1 MKKLLLTLL
10 LALTVGVGA
19 ASAVEK
25 SYTLTFKTGT
35 NTSTQFKAGADL
47 ASNLTE
53 GAEYVTTVQSQ
64 SNSFPTTAE
73 GIRVGSAKGAGNLI
87 INLSDAGKVEATK
100 VVFNAKG
107 DKTTTHLNWGAAAS
121 ATAGTAIA
129 TGSFAE
135 YTFELDG
142 TELSQLKIYGWA
154 RVMISSITVYYNE
167 AITDPNEIE
176 APTISNDKGLVTIIN
191 NAEGSTIYYSVNNET
206 CDATSTPYTAPFTV
220 EKGDV
225 VRAMAIDGEKASQV
239 VEATIT
245 WLKTEYASLAEF
257 IAEKP
262 AHLVTFTCP
271 FTAIYQDG
279 KNLYVTDGTDQIL
292 VYGAVNQ
299 TYVNGDVIPAGAQ
312 GSFMDFNGTY
322 EIEKPAG
329 FGAPESGTPV
339 EPAVITVADLSEAVG
354 NHYVVVK
361 EATLTAT
368 AITDATGEAPVQ
380 DKFKKNLTGSDVDVY
395 GFVSVYVSSSA
406 TKIQIAPV
414 EIQESIGSNTPEQVV
429 STPAVVEDVIEITRG
444 ESVTFTSRYAA
455 KLKIEVDGHEP
466 LVVEGRE
473 YVYTPEE
480 EAIVTVTPIGADGNE
495 YAEMSLMV
503 MISFKAAPLCGE
515 VTFDP
520 ADGTALFAGSKV
532 TVACE
537 NAVKIFYM
545 VGDGEAVSTEG
556 NTAEVTINEACTLTA
571 WGVNADGKES
581 ERANASYTIKE
592 ADKYVFINNVSDI
605 KDGAQYILLGATLSS
620 KTYKLMGGKNGG
632 YRNAISYSEGGELP
646 QAITITDASD
656 LAVMTINAVAENMY
670 SIMIDD
676 QYLGTVSNT
685 AKKAQDFA
693 YAESATESRFQFE
706 ITFDGDKCN
715 IITGT
720 QAIRFNGSNNPNR
733 FKTYLATNA
742 TMSPVYLYR
751 LADGEYAAAPEA
763 MYIHGHFPGSYYDFS
778 APVQMTAEEGG
789 KVFTATNVYIGG
801 NADAEGNPLSYVFSD
816 AKAEGDA
823 PQSYALR
830 TIDWSAING
839 NVYHKNGVTHTAT
852 GDHAEIAPFEV
863 ENGEGNYDFTA
874 DFSGFSPKFTAEKNI
889 STGVEGITVDTAE
902 AEYFTLQGVRV
913 ANPSNGIYIRRQGS
927 TTTKVLVK

>member
-167 AITDPNEIE
+167 AITDPNDIE
-176 APTISNDKGLVTIIN
+176 APTISNDKGLVTITN

-225 VRAMAIDGEKASQV
+225 VRAMAIDGEKASKV
-239 VEATIT
+239 VMATID

-292 VYGAVNQ
+292 VYGDVNQ

-322 EIEKPAG
+322 EIEKPAN
-329 FGAPESGTPV
+329 FGVPTSGTPV
-339 EPAVITVADLSEAVG
+339 EPEAVTTADFTTAIG

-361 EATLTAT
+361 EATLTAST
-368 AITDATGEAPVQ
+368 ITDATGEAPVQ

-429 STPAVVEDVIEITRG
+429 STPAVVEDEIEITRG

-480 EAIVTVTPIGADGNE
+480 EAIVTVTPIGADGKE

-670 SIMIDD
+670 SIMIDG

-852 GDHAEIAPFEV
+852 GDHAEIVPFEV
-863 ENGEGNYDFTA
+863 GNGEGNYDFTA

>member
-1 MKKLLLTLL
+1 
-10 LALTVGVGA
+10 
-19 ASAVEK
+19 
-25 SYTLTFKTGT
+25 
-35 NTSTQFKAGADL
+35 
-47 ASNLTE
+47 
-53 GAEYVTTVQSQ
+53 
-64 SNSFPTTAE
+64 
-73 GIRVGSAKGAGNLI
+73 
-87 INLSDAGKVEATK
+87 
-100 VVFNAKG
+100 
-107 DKTTTHLNWGAAAS
+107 
-121 ATAGTAIA
+121 
-129 TGSFAE
+129 
-135 YTFELDG
+135 
-142 TELSQLKIYGWA
+142 
-154 RVMISSITVYYNE
+154 
-167 AITDPNEIE
+167 
-176 APTISNDKGLVTIIN
+176 
-191 NAEGSTIYYSVNNET
+191 
-206 CDATSTPYTAPFTV
+206 
-220 EKGDV
+220 
-225 VRAMAIDGEKASQV
+225 
-239 VEATIT
+239 
-245 WLKTEYASLAEF
+245 
-257 IAEKP
+257 
-262 AHLVTFTCP
+262 
-271 FTAIYQDG
+271 
-279 KNLYVTDGTDQIL
+279 
-292 VYGAVNQ
+292 
-299 TYVNGDVIPAGAQ
+299 
-312 GSFMDFNGTY
+312 
-322 EIEKPAG
+322 
-329 FGAPESGTPV
+329 
-339 EPAVITVADLSEAVG
+339 
-354 NHYVVVK
+354 
-361 EATLTAT
+361 
-368 AITDATGEAPVQ
+368 
-380 DKFKKNLTGSDVDVY
+380 
-395 GFVSVYVSSSA
+395 
-406 TKIQIAPV
+406 
-414 EIQESIGSNTPEQVV
+414 
-429 STPAVVEDVIEITRG
+429 
-444 ESVTFTSRYAA
+444 
-455 KLKIEVDGHEP
+455 
-466 LVVEGRE
+466 
-473 YVYTPEE
+473 
-480 EAIVTVTPIGADGNE
+480 
-495 YAEMSLMV
+495 MV

-537 NAVKIFYM
+537 NAAKIFYM
-545 VGDGEAVSTEG
+545 VGEGEAVSTEG

-656 LAVMTINAVAENMY
+656 LAVMTINAVAENKY

-685 AKKAQDFA
+685 ATKAQDFA

-751 LADGEYAAAPEA
+751 LADGEYAAAPET

-913 ANPSNGIYIRRQGS
+913 ANPSNGIYIRRQGN

>member
-25 SYTLTFKTGT
+25 SYTLTFETGT
-35 NTSTQFKAGADL
+35 NSSTQFKAGEAL
-47 ASNLTE
+47 ASYLTE
-53 GAEYVTTVQSQ
+53 GAEYVATVQSQ
-64 SNSFPTTAE
+64 KNSFPTTPE

-100 VVFNAKG
+100 VVFNAKYG
-107 DKTTTHLNWGAAAS
+107 SNGSKLNWGSS
-121 ATAGTAIA
+121 ATSDAVTL
-129 TGSFAE
+129 TNTFAD
-135 YTFELDG
+135 YTFNLDG
-142 TELSQLKIYGWA
+142 TQLTQLMIYA
-154 RVMISSITVYYNE
+154 SKRACISSITVYYNE

-176 APTISNDKGLVTIIN
+176 APTISNDKGLVTITN

-239 VEATIT
+239 VEATID

-292 VYGAVNQ
+292 VYGDVNQ
-299 TYVNGDVIPAGAQ
+299 TYVNGDIIPAGAQ

-339 EPAVITVADLSEAVG
+339 EPAVITVADLSKAVG

-429 STPAVVEDVIEITRG
+429 STPAVVEDEIEITRG

-455 KLKIEVDGHEP
+455 KLKIEIDGHEP

-537 NAVKIFYM
+537 NAAKIFYM
-545 VGDGEAVSTEG
+545 VGEGEAVSTEG

-605 KDGAQYILLGATLSS
+605 KDGARYILLGATLSS

-670 SIMIDD
+670 SIMIDGE
-676 QYLGTVSNT
+676 YLGTVSNT
-685 AKKAQDFA
+685 ATKGQDFA

-715 IITGT
+715 IITGK
-720 QAIRFNGSNNPNR
+720 QAIRFNSSNNPNR
-733 FKTYLATNA
+733 FKTYLTTNA

-927 TTTKVLVK
+927 TTTKVFVK